1 MADLVYPPVIVA
13 IKTFWKYLGLKFD
26 FHGEENIPR
35 DGGSIL
41 AINHIGYLDFAL
53 TGTAALPIGR
63 YVRFMAKKEIFD
75 NKLAGPLMRGMHHI
89 SVDRSNGSASFV
101 TALRALRAGEI
112 IGIFPEGTIS
122 VSFEIKELK
131 SGAVRL
137 AMGAGVPIVPTI
149 VWGSQRIWTKKVKR
163 NLRRQG
169 VPITVAFGEPLY
181 FDKKSD
187 VEAGEKLL
195 RETMLKM
202 LHEVQEK
209 YPDSHVGQ
217 RWAPVRL
224 GGTAPAPLNYRAC
237 LRRRIRKQRSRL
249 LVFRLSVTLI
259 RSPNLLSRGSVLHS
273 SLFSWLYWWSVF
285 HSGLSSVTQ
294 STEALSLFH

>member
-1 MADLVYPPVIVA
+1 MADLVYPPVIGA
-13 IKTFWKYLGLKFD
+13 IKLFWKYLGLKFD
-26 FHGEENIPR
+26 FQGEENVPR
-35 DGGSIL
+35 DGGAIL
-41 AINHIGYLDFAL
+41 AINHIGYLDFAI
-53 TGTAALPIGR
+53 TGTAALPAKR

-89 SVDRSNGSASFV
+89 NVDRNNGSASFV

-137 AMGAGVPIVPTI
+137 AMGAGVPVIPTI

-163 NLRRQG
+163 NLRRNNF
-169 VPITVAFGEPLY
+169 PITVAFGAPLY
-181 FDKKSD
+181 FEKGGD

-195 RETMLKM
+195 RETLIEM
-202 LHEVQEK
+202 LHDVQEK
-209 YPDSHVGQ
+209 YPDSHQGQ

-224 GGTAPAPLNYRAC
+224 GGTAPAPLN
-237 LRRRIRKQRSRL
+237 
-249 LVFRLSVTLI
+249 
-259 RSPNLLSRGSVLHS
+259 
-273 SLFSWLYWWSVF
+273 
-285 HSGLSSVTQ
+285 
-294 STEALSLFH
+294 